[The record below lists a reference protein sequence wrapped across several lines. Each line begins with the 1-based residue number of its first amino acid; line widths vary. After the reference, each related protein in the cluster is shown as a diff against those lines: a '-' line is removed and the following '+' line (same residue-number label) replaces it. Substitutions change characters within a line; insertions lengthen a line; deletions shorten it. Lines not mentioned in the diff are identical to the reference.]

1 MIPAELEKNERILL
15 LINQD
20 NIILRLTKVFLET
33 EKFTVLSAD
42 TGHEAMELFAAHVDR
57 VDLVVCDANIL
68 NDHNRKTISRLREM
82 KPDLQI
88 ILCAN
93 SDEIQGCEDELI
105 SSEVVVIMKPYNTLT
120 IIEYAKNFF
129 TYRYS

>member
-1 MIPAELEKNERILL
+1 MSPTELEKNERILL

-20 NIILRLTKVFLET
+20 NIILGLTKVFLET

-42 TGHEAMELFAAHVDR
+42 TGHEALELFAAHVDR

-93 SDEIQGCEDELI
+93 SDKIQGCEDELI
-105 SSEVVVIMKPYNTLT
+105 LSKVVVIMKPYNTLT